1 MQELKAYKLSPN
13 VKKTKLLI
21 FEAKDK
27 KIKQQVDI
35 SLDGS
40 GIKQVE
46 SARFL
51 RVHIDEN
58 INWKNHIS
66 PVCSKISKLSGILS
80 RARHYL
86 PHAVMRGL
94 YYALINPRL
103 SYGNILWANTY
114 TIRLEPT
121 RRLQKKI
128 IASLLF

>member
-1 MQELKAYKLSPN
+1 MKFIFYFLQEFKAYKLSLN

-21 FEAKDK
+21 FKAKNK

-58 INWKNHIS
+58 INWKNHLS
-66 PVCSKISKLSGILS
+66 HVCNKIAKLSSILS
-80 RARHYL
+80 QARHYL
-86 PHAVMRGL
+86 PHLL
-94 YYALINPRL
+94 YRVYIMHL
-103 SYGNILWANTY
+103 STQLPKLW
-114 TIRLEPT
+114 
-121 RRLQKKI
+121 
-128 IASLLF
+128 